1 MSSILTGSYWT
12 SLASSLVKTVRTYPR
27 ESLVAFAMSIAFSIA
42 IADPENGVQKTALR
56 TGMGLLL
63 GIPISI
69 ASTVFHRSG
78 KSNMIIDWLFTVLA
92 VGASVWHAQYL
103 NFDNADGIVE
113 YTYLVVLVHLLVA
126 SAWVLRTDASTFW
139 NANTSMFYRVLFAL
153 VFTSLLVTGLTTAT
167 AAVRLLFDLL
177 TFTELEGYLTASA
190 YGFFMT
196 LFFLAEMPTRES
208 SQREPIVPKLTIAF
222 VQYVLVPLIAI
233 FTSILYAYAIKL
245 MTTSISTDMAVYVV
259 WLAGTAIFASLL
271 TWPLRRESQPLL
283 KFVHRWLY
291 PLMLPLLMMGLWS
304 LWIRYTTEGI
314 DQVGFTLGVLICIG
328 LLTVVISIIIRTS
341 DPRVPALVSLALFAV
356 TSVGPLGVNSVVAR
370 YEAHNPK
377 DQVEASPSDK
387 RDDAPRGIENEQH
400 ITSFTGNGQWIVAF
414 NSAPDDTLRT
424 SDARITSSESGVIK
438 IIRTNPADTVSFD
451 LQPMLSKLKPQT
463 DSVYPPITASSVS
476 GKRATLQCFNI
487 GPKYS
492 MDSNGKGAR
501 RRIGN
506 VMGLVVV
513 SE

>member
-27 ESLVAFAMSIAFSIA
+27 ESLIAFAMSIAFSIA

-63 GIPISI
+63 GISISI

-78 KSNMIIDWLFTVLA
+78 KINTIIDWLFTVVA
-92 VGASVWHAQYL
+92 VGASVWHAHYL

-126 SAWVLRTDASTFW
+126 SAWTLRTDASTFW
-139 NANTSMFYRVLFAL
+139 NSNTSMFYRVLFAL

-167 AAVRLLFDLL
+167 AAVRILFGLL
-177 TFTELEGYLTASA
+177 TFTELEGYLSAFA

-271 TWPLRRESQPLL
+271 TWPLRNESQPLL

-291 PLMLPLLMMGLWS
+291 PLLLPLLGMGLWS
-304 LWIRYTTEGI
+304 LWIRYSTEGV
-314 DQVGFTLGVLICIG
+314 DQVGFTLGVLTSIG
-328 LLTVVISIIIRTS
+328 LLTVIVSMITRTS
-341 DPRVPALVSLALFAV
+341 DPRIPTLVSLTAFAI
-356 TSVGPLGVNSVVAR
+356 TSVGPLGINAVVHR
-370 YEAHNPK
+370 SESHRPK
-377 DQVEASPSDK
+377 DEGSTAANGKSGDLPAGLD
-387 RDDAPRGIENEQH
+387 NEPH
-400 ITSFTGNGQWIVAF
+400 MTSFTGNGQWVVAF
-414 NSAPDDTLRT
+414 NCSPDDTLR
-424 SDARITSSESGVIK
+424 SADARITSSDRGIIK
-438 IIRTNPADTVSFD
+438 LVRYQPADTVYFD
-451 LQPMLSKLKPQT
+451 LQPMLVKLDRQK
-463 DSVYPPITASSVS
+463 DSVYPRIFAASVS
-476 GKRATLQCFNI
+476 GKRATLQCMNI
-487 GPKYS
+487 GPKFS
-492 MDSNGKGAR
+492 MNDNGKDAR

-506 VMGLVVV
+506 VMGLVVI